1 MQNDFTNICETMDC
15 SKKIKELE
23 HGCKSAHD
31 ISSIL
36 DIMRS
41 TVSGII
47 AKWNHWAKEPEDLC
61 FFLIS
66 IFHSI
71 NKQCITCFH

>member
-15 SKKIKELE
+15 SKKLKELE
-23 HGCKSAHD
+23 HGTLTGFHCCKSAHD

-36 DIMRS
+36 DILRS

-61 FFLIS
+61 FFFLN
-66 IFHSI
+66 FHFSFY
-71 NKQCITCFH
+71 Q